1 MKRRF
6 VSILMALVM
15 ALSLLPAQALAEDN
29 TVTELNKNNISN
41 GLGNGTYKLTE
52 DVTITNTLTITG
64 NTTLDLNNRVLQMT
78 GSGSVFK
85 IESTGRLTLEDNAA
99 TKTQKY
105 FDRNDTTGLWSWRT
119 DNSTSAYSV
128 SGGIITG
135 GTGLT
140 DTNNNGYGGGVYV
153 DGSGQFTMTGG
164 NIVGCKAEGYIAYGG
179 GVFVAKGGHFTM
191 TGGSITGCTAVAQ
204 GYGHAYG
211 GGIRNHGD
219 VNDSNVGHTTLSG
232 TAEIRDC
239 HAKCANDYIYT
250 SYGGGVSDA
259 GTLTISG
266 DVTIIGCT
274 DGGQGSDAMYIN
286 ANNGSS
292 VTGGTF
298 YGSVKDVG
306 NKITDPIVT
315 YQVND
320 ANYATQV
327 VPSGETATQP
337 ADPTVPAGQTF
348 DGWYKADGTEWNF
361 TNDTVTE
368 SLTLTGW
375 LYVGV
380 DTEQAFTNALAD
392 NSIDVIRLTNDITLT
407 IQHPPT
413 LELIRNGRQV
423 TLDLNGHVLDL
434 GNTGIAVGGDSV
446 GSMTIIDSRPN
457 EPHKFTPNDD
467 GPWVLDGQN
476 GTETVLGGIITNSG
490 SAIHVGGSGGKVIMN
505 GGNIVGCGA
514 GDGGA
519 VSIVAGGQFTMNA
532 GSIAGCKASG
542 KGGGVYL
549 LIGTFELAG
558 GVIKSCKA
566 GNKGGA
572 VYVGNKDGIFTMTG
586 GSIEG
591 CKAANGS
598 ALCLYGKMEANGGT
612 VDGTVVLDTKEN
624 HGIHQGIIQG
634 SGTNATQFNGAVTND
649 GTISHGTFNGTV
661 ENTGA
666 LTGGTYNGEVINNG
680 TINDGVFTGIVSG
693 NGKITGGTFNPPMTG
708 SGTKN
713 DPYQIST
720 ADQLKLFRDKVNS
733 SKTSDETK
741 ICVVL
746 TADIDLKNEAWTPI
760 GIGKDTRK
768 EDLPY
773 SGTFDGNGHTISGL
787 NVNYGDKN
795 GGLFC
800 HVKSATI
807 KNLTVAG
814 SVTYSSGD
822 GIVYG
827 GIVGCANSSTI
838 ENCTNRCTVTGTWY
852 AGGIVGWSVDSDIIG
867 CANFGNISS
876 PFRSGGICGRITGQ
890 VDAYGIDATIRD
902 CYNVGM
908 VSGKYAGGI
917 TGQSDSGNIDI
928 LIANCYNVGSLHGST
943 NTGEIIGDLSGPI
956 CTTIDNCYYL
966 PTGNPASTSDRVN
979 VKRTDS
985 KTAAEFADGTVRKL
999 LKAGERDNNADPWA
1013 DECQYLAAADKTLPV
1028 FNGQGDAHD
1037 HQSNDWESNETEHWQ
1052 VCTCGA
1058 VFHKA
1063 QHSGGTA
1070 TCTQRATCTVCGAE
1084 YGEKLPHDFTAETVD
1099 AKYLKSAATCTE
1111 KAVYYKSCAVCGLSS
1126 EGTADEATFFSGNAL
1141 GHDWGDWTP
1150 SSNKTHTRTCKTDS
1164 THTETK
1170 NCADDNKDHV
1180 CDTCGATLTQH
1191 SGGTASCTAQA
1202 TCGYCGKPY
1211 GEKNPANHS
1220 DLKHV
1225 PAKAA
1230 TTQAEGNS
1238 EYWLCS
1244 GCGKCYKDAA
1254 AATEIALSDTV
1265 IAKRIPRRYSGPTIT
1280 VMGAAYYD
1288 GGNVGLTF
1296 VSSADFDTFTGVQ
1309 VDGKTL
1315 AAKNYIAERGSIE
1328 VYLKAVYLRTLKNGS
1343 HTVTIQSTAGDV
1355 SAVFTVE
1362 NSKTSPGTSDP
1373 GVAVYALSSM
1383 LSLTGLAAL
1392 RRRKED

>member
-29 TVTELNKNNISN
+29 TVTELNKNNISTYVNN
-41 GLGNGTYKLTE
+41 GLGNGTYKLSD
-52 DVTITNTLTITG
+52 DVEITNTLTITG
-64 NTTLDLNNRVLQMT
+64 NTTLDLNDHVLQMKNA
-78 GSGSVFK
+78 SGSVFK
-85 IESTGRLTLEDNAA
+85 IENGGHLTLEDNAA
-99 TKTQKY
+99 NKTPKY
-105 FDRNDTTGLWSWRT
+105 FDRNDTTGLWTWRT
-119 DNSTSAYSV
+119 DNSTSNYSV
-128 SGGIITG
+128 SGGVITG
-135 GTGLT
+135 GSAHQ
-140 DTNNNGYGGGVYV
+140 GGGVYIGGGTFAMTG
-153 DGSGQFTMTGG
+153 GSIVGCAATHTSLDAWGGGVFVLGGQFNMTGG
-164 NIVGCKAEGYIAYGG
+164 NIVGCTAVTQGGYVPHGG
-179 GVFVAKGGHFTM
+179 GVCISMGTFNM
-191 TGGSITGCTAVAQ
+191 SGGSITDCTAAAQ
-204 GYGHAYG
+204 GADGGAWG
-211 GGIRNHGD
+211 GGICNYSHGI
-219 VNDSNVGHTTLSG
+219 TTLSG
-232 TAEIRDC
+232 TAKIQNC
-239 HAKCANDYIYT
+239 HATGNKC
-250 SYGGGVSDA
+250 YGGGICDS
-259 GTLTISG
+259 GKLNISG
-266 DVTIIGCT
+266 NVQIIGCT
-274 DGGQGSDAMYIN
+274 AGGQGSDAMYIN

-298 YGSVKDVG
+298 YGSINSTK
-306 NKITDPIVT
+306 KISGHIVT
-315 YQVND
+315 YQVNGAD
-320 ANYATQV
+320 YATQV

-337 ADPTVPAGQTF
+337 ADPTVPVGQTF

-361 TNDTVTE
+361 TTALTDD
-368 SLTLTGW
+368 LTLTGW

-380 DTEQAFTNALAD
+380 DTDQTFTDAMKNTGV
-392 NSIDVIRLTNDITLT
+392 STIRLKNDITLPRLNWSM
-407 IQHPPT
+407 I
-413 LELIRNGRQV
+413 IRDNRQL

-434 GNTGIAVGGDSV
+434 GENSIHV
-446 GSMTIIDSRPN
+446 GSNSAGALTIMDSNPTA
-457 EPHKFTPNDD
+457 EHKFTPNDD
-467 GPWVLDGQN
+467 GLWVRDETN
-476 GTETVLGGIITNSG
+476 GDKIVKGGIITSSD
-490 SAIHVGGSGGKVIMN
+490 SAIRVGGSGGKAIMN

-549 LIGTFELAG
+549 LIGTFVLAG

-598 ALCLYGKMEANGGT
+598 ALFLYGKMEANGGT

-624 HGIHQGIIQG
+624 HGTHTGSIQG
-634 SGTNATQFNGAVTND
+634 SGTNATQFNGTVTNK
-649 GTISHGTFNGTV
+649 GTISYGTFNGTV

-666 LTGGTYNGEVINNG
+666 LTGGTYNDLIINKSANTTFNG
-680 TINDGVFTGIVSG
+680 VHSPLGIVENKPGTGSSTYHTVTFAPEESDMEHTTRYFLNG
-693 NGKITGGTFNPPMTG
+693 GKISSEIKPASRTGYTFGGWYNGETKWDHTNDKVTGDLTLTAHWTGNTYTVTLDPNGGTVNPATITATYGAALPTMPVPVYPGYAFMGWYDAQTGG
-708 SGTKN
+708 
-713 DPYQIST
+713 
-720 ADQLKLFRDKVNS
+720 R
-733 SKTSDETK
+733 
-741 ICVVL
+741 C
-746 TADIDLKNEAWTPI
+746 
-760 GIGKDTRK
+760 
-768 EDLPY
+768 
-773 SGTFDGNGHTISGL
+773 
-787 NVNYGDKN
+787 YGDKT
-795 GGLFC
+795 G
-800 HVKSATI
+800 A
-807 KNLTVAG
+807 
-814 SVTYSSGD
+814 
-822 GIVYG
+822 
-827 GIVGCANSSTI
+827 STSRYDKT
-838 ENCTNRCTVTGTWY
+838 ENCTLY
-852 AGGIVGWSVDSDIIG
+852 AQWMPCDH
-867 CANFGNISS
+867 
-876 PFRSGGICGRITGQ
+876 SGSR
-890 VDAYGIDATIRD
+890 A
-902 CYNVGM
+902 
-908 VSGKYAGGI
+908 K
-917 TGQSDSGNIDI
+917 
-928 LIANCYNVGSLHGST
+928 
-943 NTGEIIGDLSGPI
+943 
-956 CTTIDNCYYL
+956 
-966 PTGNPASTSDRVN
+966 PTC
-979 VKRTDS
+979 
-985 KTAAEFADGTVRKL
+985 TAA
-999 LKAGERDNNADPWA
+999 
-1013 DECQYLAAADKTLPV
+1013 
-1028 FNGQGDAHD
+1028 
-1037 HQSNDWESNETEHWQ
+1037 
-1052 VCTCGA
+1052 
-1058 VFHKA
+1058 
-1063 QHSGGTA
+1063 
-1070 TCTQRATCTVCGAE
+1070 ATCTVCG
-1084 YGEKLPHDFTAETVD
+1084 GTIEKLPHDFTAETVD
-1099 AKYLKSAATCTE
+1099 AKYLKSAATCTA
-1111 KAVYYKSCAVCGLSS
+1111 KAVYYKSCTVCGLSS
-1126 EGTADEATFFSGNAL
+1126 KGTADEATFFSGNVL
-1141 GHDWGDWTP
+1141 GHNWGDWTP
-1150 SSNKTHTRTCKTDS
+1150 SSNKTHTRTCNTDN

-1191 SGGTASCTAQA
+1191 SGGTATCAAPA
-1202 TCGYCGKPY
+1202 TCGYCGKPF

-1220 DLKHV
+1220 GLKHV

-1383 LSLTGLAAL
+1383 LSLAGLAAL

>member
-6 VSILMALVM
+6 ISTLMALVM

-41 GLGNGTYKLTE
+41 YVTNGLGNGTYKLTE
-52 DVTITNTLTITG
+52 DVTITSTLTITG
-64 NTTLDLNNRVLQMT
+64 DTTLDLNNHVLQMT
-78 GSGSVFK
+78 GNGSVFK

-128 SGGIITG
+128 SGGVITG
-135 GTGLT
+135 GSAHQ
-140 DTNNNGYGGGVYV
+140 GGGVYIGGGTFAMTG
-153 DGSGQFTMTGG
+153 GSIVGCAATHTSLAAWGGGVFVLGGQFNMTGG
-164 NIVGCKAEGYIAYGG
+164 NIVGCTAVTQGGDVAHGG
-179 GVFVAKGGHFTM
+179 GVCISMGTFNM
-191 TGGSITGCTAVAQ
+191 SGGSITDCTAAAQ
-204 GYGHAYG
+204 GADGVAWG
-211 GGIRNHGD
+211 GGICNYRNGI
-219 VNDSNVGHTTLSG
+219 TTLSG
-232 TAEIRDC
+232 TAKIQNC
-239 HAKCANDYIYT
+239 HATGNKC
-250 SYGGGVSDA
+250 YGGGICDS
-259 GTLTISG
+259 GKLNISG
-266 DVTIIGCT
+266 NVQIIGCT
-274 DGGQGSDAMYIN
+274 AGGQGSDAMYIN

-298 YGSVKDVG
+298 YGGISG
-306 NKITDPIVT
+306 SGTISGLTVT
-315 YQVND
+315 YQLNNE
-320 ANYATQV
+320 NYATQV
-327 VPSGETATQP
+327 VPSGSSATEP
-337 ADPTVPAGQTF
+337 TLTVPAGQTF
-348 DGWYKADGTEWNF
+348 SGWYKADGTEWNF

-368 SLTLTGW
+368 SLTLAGW

-380 DTEQAFTNALAD
+380 DTKEAFTTALAD
-392 NSIDVIRLTNDITLT
+392 SNIDVIRLTNDITLT
-407 IQHPPT
+407 IYHPPR

-434 GNTGIAVGGDSV
+434 GNTGIAVGGGSV
-446 GSMTIIDSRPN
+446 GSMTIMDSRPN

-598 ALCLYGKMEANGGT
+598 ALFLYGKMEANGGT

-624 HGIHQGIIQG
+624 NGTHTGIIQG
-634 SGTNATQFNGAVTND
+634 SGTNATQFNGTVTNK
-649 GTISHGTFNGTV
+649 GTISRGTFNDAVNNTDTITGGTFNGTV
-661 ENTGA
+661 ENTGTI
-666 LTGGTYNGEVINNG
+666 TGGTYNGTVENTG
-680 TINDGVFTGIVSG
+680 T
-693 NGKITGGTFNPPMTG
+693 ITGGTYNGLIRNGNSNAKFGNVNSPLGIIGNKPGTDSSTYYKVTFAPADSTMDNTTRYFLENGTISDQIKPAPCTG
-708 SGTKN
+708 YTFGGWYNGETKWDHTN
-713 DPYQIST
+713 
-720 ADQLKLFRDKVNS
+720 DKV
-733 SKTSDETK
+733 TGDLT
-741 ICVVL
+741 L
-746 TADIDLKNEAWTPI
+746 TAHWNKCDH
-760 GIGKDTRK
+760 
-768 EDLPY
+768 
-773 SGTFDGNGHTISGL
+773 SGHT
-787 NVNYGDKN
+787 
-795 GGLFC
+795 
-800 HVKSATI
+800 
-807 KNLTVAG
+807 
-814 SVTYSSGD
+814 
-822 GIVYG
+822 
-827 GIVGCANSSTI
+827 
-838 ENCTNRCTVTGTWY
+838 GTQ
-852 AGGIVGWSVDSDIIG
+852 
-867 CANFGNISS
+867 
-876 PFRSGGICGRITGQ
+876 PT
-890 VDAYGIDATIRD
+890 
-902 CYNVGM
+902 
-908 VSGKYAGGI
+908 
-917 TGQSDSGNIDI
+917 
-928 LIANCYNVGSLHGST
+928 
-943 NTGEIIGDLSGPI
+943 
-956 CTTIDNCYYL
+956 CTT
-966 PTGNPASTSDRVN
+966 G
-979 VKRTDS
+979 
-985 KTAAEFADGTVRKL
+985 
-999 LKAGERDNNADPWA
+999 
-1013 DECQYLAAADKTLPV
+1013 
-1028 FNGQGDAHD
+1028 
-1037 HQSNDWESNETEHWQ
+1037 
-1052 VCTCGA
+1052 
-1058 VFHKA
+1058 
-1063 QHSGGTA
+1063 
-1070 TCTQRATCTVCGAE
+1070 ATCTVCG
-1084 YGEKLPHDFTAETVD
+1084 GTI
-1099 AKYLKSAATCTE
+1099 AALE
-1111 KAVYYKSCAVCGLSS
+1111 HA
-1126 EGTADEATFFSGNAL
+1126 
-1141 GHDWGDWTP
+1141 WGAWV
-1150 SSNKTHTRTCKTDS
+1150 SNNDNTHTRTCTRDKVK
-1164 THTETK
+1164 ETRP
-1170 NCADDNKDHV
+1170 CADTDKDHLCDGCKQTLTSCADNNSDHKCDLCGKV
-1180 CDTCGATLTQH
+1180 ISNHGDANDDHKCDLCGKVISNHADANDDHKCDICGKVISNHGDANNDHACDTCGATLTQH
-1191 SGGTASCTAQA
+1191 SGGTATCAAPA

-1265 IAKRIPRRYSGPTIT
+1265 IAKRTPRHYSGPTIT

-1383 LSLTGLAAL
+1383 LSLAGLAAL

>member
-6 VSILMALVM
+6 ISTLMALVM

-64 NTTLDLNNRVLQMT
+64 NTTLDLNDHVLQMKNA
-78 GSGSVFK
+78 SGSVFK
-85 IESTGRLTLEDNAA
+85 IENGGHLTLEDNAA
-99 TKTQKY
+99 NKTPKY
-105 FDRNDTTGLWSWRT
+105 FDRNDTTGLWTWRT
-119 DNSTSAYSV
+119 DNSTSNYSV
-128 SGGIITG
+128 SGGVITG
-135 GTGLT
+135 GSAHQ
-140 DTNNNGYGGGVYV
+140 GGGVYIGGGTFAMTG
-153 DGSGQFTMTGG
+153 GSIVGCAATHTSLAAWGGGVFVLGGQFNMTGG
-164 NIVGCKAEGYIAYGG
+164 NIVGCTAVTQGGDVAHGG
-179 GVFVAKGGHFTM
+179 GVCISMGTFNM
-191 TGGSITGCTAVAQ
+191 SGGSITDCTAAAQ
-204 GYGHAYG
+204 GADGVAWG
-211 GGIRNHGD
+211 GGICNYRNGI
-219 VNDSNVGHTTLSG
+219 TTLSG
-232 TAEIRDC
+232 TAKIQNC
-239 HAKCANDYIYT
+239 HATGNKC
-250 SYGGGVSDA
+250 YGGGICDS
-259 GTLTISG
+259 GKLNISG
-266 DVTIIGCT
+266 NVQIIGCT
-274 DGGQGSDAMYIN
+274 AGGQGSDAMYIN

-298 YGSVKDVG
+298 YGGISG
-306 NKITDPIVT
+306 SGTISGLTVT
-315 YQVND
+315 YQVNGAD
-320 ANYATQV
+320 YATQV

-337 ADPTVPAGQTF
+337 ADPTVPADQTF
-348 DGWYKADGTEWNF
+348 DGWYKADGTKWNF

-392 NSIDVIRLTNDITLT
+392 NSIDVIRLMNDITLPRLNWSM
-407 IQHPPT
+407 I
-413 LELIRNGRQV
+413 IRDNRQL

-434 GNTGIAVGGDSV
+434 GENSIHV
-446 GSMTIIDSRPN
+446 GSNSAGALTIMDSNPTA
-457 EPHKFTPNDD
+457 EHKFTPNDD
-467 GPWVLDGQN
+467 GLWVRDETN
-476 GTETVLGGIITNSG
+476 GDKIVKGGIITSSD
-490 SAIHVGGSGGKVIMN
+490 SAIRVGGSGGKAIMN
-505 GGNIVGCGA
+505 GGNIVGCQA
-514 GDGGA
+514 GDGDA

-598 ALCLYGKMEANGGT
+598 ALFLYGKMEANGGT

-624 HGIHQGIIQG
+624 NGTHTGIIQG
-634 SGTNATQFNGAVTND
+634 SGTNATQFNGTVTNK
-649 GTISHGTFNGTV
+649 GTISYGTFNGTV
-661 ENTGA
+661 ENTGT
-666 LTGGTYNGEVINNG
+666 LTGGTYNDLIINKSANTTFNGVHSPLGIVENKPGTGSSTYHTVTFAPADSTMAHPVRYFLENG
-680 TINDGVFTGIVSG
+680 TISDQIKPAPRKGYTF
-693 NGKITGGTFNPPMTG
+693 GG
-708 SGTKN
+708 
-713 DPYQIST
+713 
-720 ADQLKLFRDKVNS
+720 
-733 SKTSDETK
+733 
-741 ICVVL
+741 
-746 TADIDLKNEAWTPI
+746 
-760 GIGKDTRK
+760 
-768 EDLPY
+768 
-773 SGTFDGNGHTISGL
+773 
-787 NVNYGDKN
+787 
-795 GGLFC
+795 
-800 HVKSATI
+800 
-807 KNLTVAG
+807 
-814 SVTYSSGD
+814 
-822 GIVYG
+822 
-827 GIVGCANSSTI
+827 
-838 ENCTNRCTVTGTWY
+838 WY
-852 AGGIVGWSVDSDIIG
+852 
-867 CANFGNISS
+867 
-876 PFRSGGICGRITGQ
+876 
-890 VDAYGIDATIRD
+890 
-902 CYNVGM
+902 
-908 VSGKYAGGI
+908 K
-917 TGQSDSGNIDI
+917 
-928 LIANCYNVGSLHGST
+928 
-943 NTGEIIGDLSGPI
+943 
-956 CTTIDNCYYL
+956 
-966 PTGNPASTSDRVN
+966 
-979 VKRTDS
+979 
-985 KTAAEFADGTVRKL
+985 ADGTAWDHTNDKVTGDL
-999 LKAGERDNNADPWA
+999 TLTAHWTGNTYTVTLDPNGGTVTPATITATYRAALPTMPVPVYPDYAFTGWYDA
-1013 DECQYLAAADKTLPV
+1013 RIGGKRYDGGSSYDKMANCTLYAQWSECD
-1028 FNGQGDAHD
+1028 
-1037 HQSNDWESNETEHWQ
+1037 
-1052 VCTCGA
+1052 
-1058 VFHKA
+1058 
-1063 QHSGGTA
+1063 HSGSRA
-1070 TCTQRATCTVCGAE
+1070 NPTCTTPATCTVCG
-1084 YGEKLPHDFTAETVD
+1084 GTIEKLPHDFTAKTVD

-1111 KAVYYKSCAVCGLSS
+1111 KAVYYKSCTVCGLSS
-1126 EGTADEATFFSGNAL
+1126 EGTADEATFFSGNVLGHNWGDWTPSSNKTHTRTCKRDTSHTETENCHGGTATCTAKAVCTVCGGEYGEMAAHNFTAEIAEADYLKSDATCTEKAVYYKSCTVCGLSSKGTPDEATFFFGNVL

-1170 NCADDNKDHV
+1170 NCADTNSDHK

-1191 SGGTASCTAQA
+1191 SGGTASCAAPA

-1383 LSLTGLAAL
+1383 LSLAGLAAL

>member
-6 VSILMALVM
+6 ISILMALVM

-29 TVTELNKNNISN
+29 TVTELNNSNISN

-52 DVTITNTLTITG
+52 DVTITTTLTITG
-64 NTTLDLNNRVLQMT
+64 DTTLDLNNHVLQMT
-78 GSGSVFK
+78 SSGSVFK
-85 IESTGRLTLEDNAA
+85 IENGGHLTLKDNAA
-99 TKTQKY
+99 TKTLKY
-105 FDRNDTTGLWSWRT
+105 FSKNNAT
-119 DNSTSAYSV
+119 DPWTLLTDSSTSAYSV
-128 SGGIITG
+128 SGGVITG
-135 GTGLT
+135 GTGCEIPT
-140 DTNNNGYGGGVYV
+140 GSFRNTYGGGVYV
-153 DGSGQFTMTGG
+153 DGGGQFTMTGG
-164 NIVGCKAEGYIAYGG
+164 SIVGCKAEGDIAYGG
-179 GVFVAKGGHFTM
+179 GVFVAKGGQFIM
-191 TGGSITGCTAVAQ
+191 TGGSIAGCTAVAQ
-204 GYGHAYG
+204 GYGYAFG

-219 VNDSNVGHTTLSG
+219 VNDSNVGRTTLSG

-239 HAKCANDYIYT
+239 HAKCANDYIDT
-250 SYGGGVSDA
+250 SYGGGISDG
-259 GTLTISG
+259 GTLNISEN
-266 DVTIIGCT
+266 VTIIGCT
-274 DGGQGSDAMYIN
+274 ADGTSDAMFVFGSD
-286 ANNGSS
+286 GSS

-298 YGSVKDVG
+298 YGSIAGDI

-315 YQVND
+315 YQVNGAD
-320 ANYATQV
+320 YATQV
-327 VPSGETATQP
+327 VPSGGMATAPTL
-337 ADPTVPAGQTF
+337 TVPAGQTF

-375 LYVGV
+375 LYTPVASADDFTAAMKNTGV
-380 DTEQAFTNALAD
+380 ST
-392 NSIDVIRLTNDITLT
+392 IRLKNDITLPRLNWSM
-407 IQHPPT
+407 I
-413 LELIRNGRQV
+413 IRDNSQV
-423 TLDLNGHVLDL
+423 TLDLNGYVLDL
-434 GNTGIAVGGDSV
+434 GENPIHVGGGSV
-446 GSMTIIDSRPN
+446 GSMTIMDSRPN

-467 GPWVLDGQN
+467 GLWVRDETN
-476 GTETVLGGIITNSG
+476 GDKIVKGGVITSSD
-490 SAIHVGGSGGKVIMN
+490 SAIRVGGGGKVIMN
-505 GGNIVGCGA
+505 GGNIVGCRA

-612 VDGTVVLDTKEN
+612 VDGTVVLDTKN
-624 HGIHQGIIQG
+624 NNGTHTGIIQG
-634 SGTNATQFNGAVTND
+634 SGTNATQFNGTVTNK

-661 ENTGA
+661 ENTGT
-666 LTGGTYNGEVINNG
+666 LTGGTYNDLIINKSANTTFNGVHSPLGIVENKPGTGSSTYHTVTFAPADSTMAHLVRYFLENG
-680 TINDGVFTGIVSG
+680 TISDQIKPAPRKGYIFDGWYNGETKWDHTNDKVTGDLTLTAHWTGNTYTVTLDPNGGTVNPATITATYGADLPTMPVPVYPGYAFTGWYDAQ
-693 NGKITGGTFNPPMTG
+693 TGG
-708 SGTKN
+708 K
-713 DPYQIST
+713 
-720 ADQLKLFRDKVNS
+720 R
-733 SKTSDETK
+733 
-741 ICVVL
+741 
-746 TADIDLKNEAWTPI
+746 
-760 GIGKDTRK
+760 
-768 EDLPY
+768 
-773 SGTFDGNGHTISGL
+773 
-787 NVNYGDKN
+787 YGDKTGASASRYDKTESCTLYAQWMSCDHSGSRAKPTCTTPATCTVC
-795 GGLFC
+795 GG
-800 HVKSATI
+800 
-807 KNLTVAG
+807 
-814 SVTYSSGD
+814 
-822 GIVYG
+822 
-827 GIVGCANSSTI
+827 TI
-838 ENCTNRCTVTGTWY
+838 EKLGHDWGAWTSN
-852 AGGIVGWSVDSDIIG
+852 
-867 CANFGNISS
+867 GNDTHTRVCS
-876 PFRSGGICGRITGQ
+876 R
-890 VDAYGIDATIRD
+890 DASHTE
-902 CYNVGM
+902 
-908 VSGKYAGGI
+908 
-917 TGQSDSGNIDI
+917 T
-928 LIANCYNVGSLHGST
+928 
-943 NTGEIIGDLSGPI
+943 
-956 CTTIDNCYYL
+956 DNC
-966 PTGNPASTSDRVN
+966 
-979 VKRTDS
+979 
-985 KTAAEFADGTVRKL
+985 
-999 LKAGERDNNADPWA
+999 
-1013 DECQYLAAADKTLPV
+1013 
-1028 FNGQGDAHD
+1028 
-1037 HQSNDWESNETEHWQ
+1037 
-1052 VCTCGA
+1052 
-1058 VFHKA
+1058 
-1063 QHSGGTA
+1063 SGGTA
-1070 TCTQRATCTVCGAE
+1070 TCTAKAVCTVCGGE
-1084 YGEKLPHDFTAETVD
+1084 YGEMAAHNFTAEIAEAD
-1099 AKYLKSAATCTE
+1099 YLKSAATCTE
-1111 KAVYYKSCAVCGLSS
+1111 KAVYYKSCTVCGLSS
-1126 EGTADEATFFSGNAL
+1126 KGTADEATFFSGNAL
-1141 GHDWGDWTP
+1141 GHNWGDWTP
-1150 SSNKTHTRTCKTDS
+1150 SSNKTHTRTCKTDN

-1191 SGGTASCTAQA
+1191 SGGTASCAAPA

-1220 DLKHV
+1220 GLKHV

-1362 NSKTSPGTSDP
+1362 NSKTSPGTSDT
-1373 GVAVYALSSM
+1373 GVAVYALSSI

>member
-6 VSILMALVM
+6 ISTLMALVM

-29 TVTELNKNNISN
+29 TVTELNKNNISTYVTN
-41 GLGNGTYKLTE
+41 GLGNGTYKLSD
-52 DVTITNTLTITG
+52 DVEITTTLTITG
-64 NTTLDLNNRVLQMT
+64 DTTLDLNNHVLQMT
-78 GSGSVFK
+78 GNGSVFK

-128 SGGIITG
+128 SGGVITG
-135 GTGLT
+135 GSAHQ
-140 DTNNNGYGGGVYV
+140 GGGVYIGGGTFAMTG
-153 DGSGQFTMTGG
+153 GSIVGCAATHTSLAAWGGGVFVLGGQFNMTGG
-164 NIVGCKAEGYIAYGG
+164 NIVGCTAVTQGGDVAHGG
-179 GVFVAKGGHFTM
+179 GVCISMGTFNM
-191 TGGSITGCTAVAQ
+191 SGGSITDCTAAAQ
-204 GYGHAYG
+204 GADGVAWG
-211 GGIRNHGD
+211 GGICNYRNGI
-219 VNDSNVGHTTLSG
+219 TTLSG
-232 TAEIRDC
+232 TAKIQNC
-239 HAKCANDYIYT
+239 HATGNKC
-250 SYGGGVSDA
+250 YGGGICDS
-259 GTLTISG
+259 GKLNISG
-266 DVTIIGCT
+266 NVQIIGCT
-274 DGGQGSDAMYIN
+274 AGGQGSDAMYIN

-298 YGSVKDVG
+298 YGGISG
-306 NKITDPIVT
+306 SGTISGLTVT
-315 YQVND
+315 YQVNGAD
-320 ANYATQV
+320 YATQV

-337 ADPTVPAGQTF
+337 ADPTVPADQTF
-348 DGWYKADGTEWNF
+348 DGWYKADGTKWNF

-375 LYVGV
+375 LYTPVASADDFTAAMKNTGV
-380 DTEQAFTNALAD
+380 ST
-392 NSIDVIRLTNDITLT
+392 IRLKNDITLPRLNWSM
-407 IQHPPT
+407 I
-413 LELIRNGRQV
+413 IRDNRQV
-423 TLDLNGHVLDL
+423 TLDLNGYVLDL
-434 GNTGIAVGGDSV
+434 GENPIHV
-446 GSMTIIDSRPN
+446 GSILVGIMTIMDSRPN
-457 EPHKFTPNDD
+457 EPHKFTPDTD
-467 GPWVLDGQN
+467 GLWVWDKGAN
-476 GTETVLGGIITNSG
+476 TGTETVLGGVITSSD
-490 SAIHVGGSGGKVIMN
+490 SAIRVGSGGKVIMN

-566 GNKGGA
+566 GGKGGA

-598 ALCLYGKMEANGGT
+598 ALFLYGKMEANGGT

-624 HGIHQGIIQG
+624 NGIHQGIIQG
-634 SGTNATQFNGAVTND
+634 SGTNATQFNGDVTNA
-649 GTISHGTFNGTV
+649 GEIKYGTFNGTV
-661 ENTGA
+661 ENTGT
-666 LTGGTYNGEVINNG
+666 LTGGTYNGLIRNGNPNAKFGNVNSPLGIIENKPGTGSSTYHTVTFAPAESTMAHLVRYFLENG
-680 TINDGVFTGIVSG
+680 TISDQIKPAPRTGYTFAGWYNGETKWDHTNDKVTGDLTLTAHWTGNTYTVTLDPNGGTVNPATITATYGADLPTMPVPVYPNYAFTGWYDAQ
-693 NGKITGGTFNPPMTG
+693 TGG
-708 SGTKN
+708 K
-713 DPYQIST
+713 
-720 ADQLKLFRDKVNS
+720 R
-733 SKTSDETK
+733 
-741 ICVVL
+741 
-746 TADIDLKNEAWTPI
+746 
-760 GIGKDTRK
+760 
-768 EDLPY
+768 
-773 SGTFDGNGHTISGL
+773 
-787 NVNYGDKN
+787 YGDK
-795 GGLFC
+795 
-800 HVKSATI
+800 
-807 KNLTVAG
+807 
-814 SVTYSSGD
+814 
-822 GIVYG
+822 
-827 GIVGCANSSTI
+827 
-838 ENCTNRCTVTGTWY
+838 TG
-852 AGGIVGWSVDSDIIG
+852 
-867 CANFGNISS
+867 
-876 PFRSGGICGRITGQ
+876 
-890 VDAYGIDATIRD
+890 
-902 CYNVGM
+902 
-908 VSGKYAGGI
+908 
-917 TGQSDSGNIDI
+917 
-928 LIANCYNVGSLHGST
+928 
-943 NTGEIIGDLSGPI
+943 
-956 CTTIDNCYYL
+956 
-966 PTGNPASTSDRVN
+966 ASTSR
-979 VKRTDS
+979 
-985 KTAAEFADGTVRKL
+985 
-999 LKAGERDNNADPWA
+999 
-1013 DECQYLAAADKTLPV
+1013 YDKTESCTLYAQWSECDHSGSRANPTCTTDATCTV
-1028 FNGQGDAHD
+1028 CGGTIEKLGHDWGDWTSNGNDTHTRVCSRDASHT
-1037 HQSNDWESNETEHWQ
+1037 ETDN
-1052 VCTCGA
+1052 C
-1058 VFHKA
+1058 
-1063 QHSGGTA
+1063 SGGTA
-1070 TCTQRATCTVCGAE
+1070 TCTAKAVCTVCGGE
-1084 YGEKLPHDFTAETVD
+1084 YGEMAAHNFTAEIAEAD
-1099 AKYLKSAATCTE
+1099 YLKSAATCTA
-1111 KAVYYKSCAVCGLSS
+1111 KAVYYKSCTVCGLSS
-1126 EGTADEATFFSGNAL
+1126 KGTADEATFFSGNVL

-1191 SGGTASCTAQA
+1191 SGGTASCTAPA

-1220 DLKHV
+1220 GLKHV

-1254 AATEIALSDTV
+1254 AATEVALSDTV

-1383 LSLTGLAAL
+1383 LSLAGLAAL

>member
-6 VSILMALVM
+6 ISILMALVM

-29 TVTELNKNNISN
+29 TVTELNKSNISN
-41 GLGNGTYKLTE
+41 YVTNGLENGTYKLTE
-52 DVTITNTLTITG
+52 DVTITSTLTITG
-64 NTTLDLNNRVLQMT
+64 DTTLDLNDHVLQMT
-78 GSGSVFK
+78 NNGGSVFK
-85 IESTGRLTLEDNAA
+85 IVDGGHLTLEDNAA
-99 TKTQKY
+99 TKTLKY
-105 FDRNDTTGLWSWRT
+105 FSKNNAT
-119 DNSTSAYSV
+119 DPWTLLTNNSTSDYSV
-128 SGGIITG
+128 SGGVITG
-135 GTGLT
+135 GTGGT
-140 DTNNNGYGGGVYV
+140 DRNRNGYGGGVYV
-153 DGSGQFTMTGG
+153 DGGGQFTMTSG
-164 NIVGCKAEGYIAYGG
+164 NIVGCKADGDIAYGG
-179 GVFVAKGGHFTM
+179 GVFVAKGGQFIM
-191 TGGSITGCTAVAQ
+191 TGGSIAGCTAVAQ
-204 GYGHAYG
+204 GYGYAFG

-239 HAKCANDYIYT
+239 HAKCANDYIDT
-250 SYGGGVSDA
+250 SYGGGISDG
-259 GTLTISG
+259 GTLNISEN
-266 DVTIIGCT
+266 VTIIGCT
-274 DGGQGSDAMYIN
+274 ADGTSDAMFVFGSD
-286 ANNGSS
+286 GSS

-298 YGSVKDVG
+298 YGSIAGDI

-315 YQVND
+315 YQVNGAD
-320 ANYATQV
+320 YATQV
-327 VPSGETATQP
+327 VPSGGTTSIP
-337 ADPTVPAGQTF
+337 DPDKPNHTF
-348 DGWYKADGTEWNF
+348 SGWYKADGTEWNF

-375 LYVGV
+375 LYTPVASADDFTAAMKNTGV
-380 DTEQAFTNALAD
+380 ST
-392 NSIDVIRLTNDITLT
+392 IRLKNDITLPRLNWSM
-407 IQHPPT
+407 I
-413 LELIRNGRQV
+413 IRDNRQV
-423 TLDLNGHVLDL
+423 TLDLNGYVLDL
-434 GNTGIAVGGDSV
+434 GENPIHVGSISV
-446 GSMTIIDSRPN
+446 GIMTIMDSRPN
-457 EPHKFTPNDD
+457 EPHKFTPDTD
-467 GPWVLDGQN
+467 GLWVWDKGAN
-476 GTETVLGGIITNSG
+476 TGTETVLGGVITSSD
-490 SAIHVGGSGGKVIMN
+490 SAIRVGSGGKVIMN
-505 GGNIVGCGA
+505 GGNIVGCRA

-612 VDGTVVLDTKEN
+612 VDGTVVLDTKN
-624 HGIHQGIIQG
+624 NNGTHTGIIQG
-634 SGTNATQFNGAVTND
+634 SGTNATQFNGTVTNK
-649 GTISHGTFNGTV
+649 GTISYGTFNGTV
-661 ENTGA
+661 ENTGT
-666 LTGGTYNGEVINNG
+666 LTGGTYNDLIINKSANTKFNGVHSPLGIIENKPGAGSSTYHTVTFAPADSTMAHLVRYFLENG
-680 TINDGVFTGIVSG
+680 TISDQIKPASRTGYIFDGWYNGETKWEHATDTVTEDMTLAAHWAACDHANSG
-693 NGKITGGTFNPPMTG
+693 NKPTC
-708 SGTKN
+708 
-713 DPYQIST
+713 T
-720 ADQLKLFRDKVNS
+720 AD
-733 SKTSDETK
+733 
-741 ICVVL
+741 
-746 TADIDLKNEAWTPI
+746 
-760 GIGKDTRK
+760 
-768 EDLPY
+768 
-773 SGTFDGNGHTISGL
+773 
-787 NVNYGDKN
+787 
-795 GGLFC
+795 
-800 HVKSATI
+800 
-807 KNLTVAG
+807 
-814 SVTYSSGD
+814 
-822 GIVYG
+822 
-827 GIVGCANSSTI
+827 
-838 ENCTNRCTVTGTWY
+838 
-852 AGGIVGWSVDSDIIG
+852 
-867 CANFGNISS
+867 
-876 PFRSGGICGRITGQ
+876 
-890 VDAYGIDATIRD
+890 
-902 CYNVGM
+902 
-908 VSGKYAGGI
+908 
-917 TGQSDSGNIDI
+917 
-928 LIANCYNVGSLHGST
+928 
-943 NTGEIIGDLSGPI
+943 
-956 CTTIDNCYYL
+956 
-966 PTGNPASTSDRVN
+966 
-979 VKRTDS
+979 
-985 KTAAEFADGTVRKL
+985 
-999 LKAGERDNNADPWA
+999 
-1013 DECQYLAAADKTLPV
+1013 
-1028 FNGQGDAHD
+1028 
-1037 HQSNDWESNETEHWQ
+1037 
-1052 VCTCGA
+1052 
-1058 VFHKA
+1058 
-1063 QHSGGTA
+1063 
-1070 TCTQRATCTVCGAE
+1070 ATCTVCG
-1084 YGEKLPHDFTAETVD
+1084 GTIEK
-1099 AKYLKSAATCTE
+1099 
-1111 KAVYYKSCAVCGLSS
+1111 
-1126 EGTADEATFFSGNAL
+1126 L

-1150 SSNKTHTRTCKTDS
+1150 GSNKTHTRTCKTDS

-1265 IAKRIPRRYSGPTIT
+1265 IAKRTPRRYSGPTIT

>member
-6 VSILMALVM
+6 ISTLMALVM

-29 TVTELNKNNISN
+29 TVT
-41 GLGNGTYKLTE
+41 KLTSISGSLGSGVYQLDA
-52 DVTITNTLTITG
+52 DVTITTTLTITG
-64 NTTLDLNNRVLQMT
+64 DTTLDLNNHVLQMT
-78 GSGSVFK
+78 GNGSVFK

-128 SGGIITG
+128 SGGVITG
-135 GTGLT
+135 GSAHQ
-140 DTNNNGYGGGVYV
+140 GGGVYIGGGTFAMTG
-153 DGSGQFTMTGG
+153 GSIVGCAATHTSLAAWGGGVFVLGGQFNMTGG
-164 NIVGCKAEGYIAYGG
+164 NIVGCTAVTQGGDVAHGG
-179 GVFVAKGGHFTM
+179 GVCISMGTFNM
-191 TGGSITGCTAVAQ
+191 SGGSITDCTAAAQ
-204 GYGHAYG
+204 GADGIAWG
-211 GGIRNHGD
+211 GGICNYRNGI
-219 VNDSNVGHTTLSG
+219 TTLSG
-232 TAEIRDC
+232 TAKIQNC
-239 HAKCANDYIYT
+239 HATGNKC
-250 SYGGGVSDA
+250 YGGGICDS
-259 GTLTISG
+259 GKLNISG
-266 DVTIIGCT
+266 NVQIIGCT
-274 DGGQGSDAMYIN
+274 AGGQGSDAMYIN

-298 YGSVKDVG
+298 YGGISG
-306 NKITDPIVT
+306 SGTISGLTVT
-315 YQVND
+315 YQVNGAD
-320 ANYATQV
+320 YATQV

-337 ADPTVPAGQTF
+337 ADPTVPADQTF
-348 DGWYKADGTEWNF
+348 DGWYKADGTKWNF

-380 DTEQAFTNALAD
+380 DTKEAFTTALAD
-392 NSIDVIRLTNDITLT
+392 SNINVIRLTNDITLT
-407 IQHPPT
+407 IYHPPR

-467 GPWVLDGQN
+467 GLWVRDETN
-476 GTETVLGGIITNSG
+476 GDKIVKGGIITSSD
-490 SAIHVGGSGGKVIMN
+490 SAIRVGGSGGKVIMN

-549 LIGTFELAG
+549 LVGTFELAG

-598 ALCLYGKMEANGGT
+598 ALCLYGTMNANGGT
-612 VDGTVVLDTKEN
+612 VDGTVVLDTKDN
-624 HGIHQGIIQG
+624 HGIHKGIIQG
-634 SGTNATQFNGAVTND
+634 SGTNATQFNGDVTNY

-661 ENTGA
+661 ENTGT
-666 LTGGTYNGEVINNG
+666 LTGGTYNGLIRNGNPNAEFGNVNSPLGIIENKPGTGSSTYHTVTFAPADSTMAHPVRYFLENG
-680 TINDGVFTGIVSG
+680 TISDQIKPAPRTGYTFGGWYNGETKWDHTNDKVTGDLTLTAHWTG
-693 NGKITGGTFNPPMTG
+693 NTYTVTLDPNGGTVNPATITATYGAALPTMPVPVYPGYAFMGWYDAQTGGKRYDGG
-708 SGTKN
+708 SSYDKMANCTLYAQWMPCDHSG
-713 DPYQIST
+713 ST
-720 ADQLKLFRDKVNS
+720 AKP
-733 SKTSDETK
+733 T
-741 ICVVL
+741 
-746 TADIDLKNEAWTPI
+746 
-760 GIGKDTRK
+760 
-768 EDLPY
+768 
-773 SGTFDGNGHTISGL
+773 
-787 NVNYGDKN
+787 
-795 GGLFC
+795 
-800 HVKSATI
+800 
-807 KNLTVAG
+807 
-814 SVTYSSGD
+814 
-822 GIVYG
+822 
-827 GIVGCANSSTI
+827 
-838 ENCTNRCTVTGTWY
+838 
-852 AGGIVGWSVDSDIIG
+852 
-867 CANFGNISS
+867 
-876 PFRSGGICGRITGQ
+876 
-890 VDAYGIDATIRD
+890 
-902 CYNVGM
+902 
-908 VSGKYAGGI
+908 
-917 TGQSDSGNIDI
+917 
-928 LIANCYNVGSLHGST
+928 
-943 NTGEIIGDLSGPI
+943 
-956 CTTIDNCYYL
+956 CTT
-966 PTGNPASTSDRVN
+966 PA
-979 VKRTDS
+979 
-985 KTAAEFADGTVRKL
+985 A
-999 LKAGERDNNADPWA
+999 
-1013 DECQYLAAADKTLPV
+1013 
-1028 FNGQGDAHD
+1028 
-1037 HQSNDWESNETEHWQ
+1037 
-1052 VCTCGA
+1052 
-1058 VFHKA
+1058 
-1063 QHSGGTA
+1063 
-1070 TCTQRATCTVCGAE
+1070 CTVCG
-1084 YGEKLPHDFTAETVD
+1084 GTIEKLPHDFTAETVD

-1111 KAVYYKSCAVCGLSS
+1111 KAVYYKSCTVCGLSS
-1126 EGTADEATFFSGNAL
+1126 EGTADEATFFSGNVLGHNWGDWTPSSNKTHTRTCKRDTSHTETENCHGGTATCTAKAVCTVCGGEYGEMAAHNFTAEIAEADYLKSDATCTEKAVYYKSCTVCGLSSKGTPDEATFFFGNVL

-1170 NCADDNKDHV
+1170 NCADTNSDHK

-1191 SGGTASCTAQA
+1191 SGGTASCAAPA

-1220 DLKHV
+1220 GLKHV

-1280 VMGAAYYD
+1280 VVGAAYYD

-1383 LSLTGLAAL
+1383 LSLAGLAAL

>member
-6 VSILMALVM
+6 ISTLMALVM

-41 GLGNGTYKLTE
+41 YVTNGLGNGTYKLTE
-52 DVTITNTLTITG
+52 DVTITTTLTITG
-64 NTTLDLNNRVLQMT
+64 DTTLDLNNHVLQMT
-78 GSGSVFK
+78 GNGSVFK

-128 SGGIITG
+128 SGGVITG
-135 GTGLT
+135 GSAHQ
-140 DTNNNGYGGGVYV
+140 GGGVYIGGGTFAMTG
-153 DGSGQFTMTGG
+153 GSIVGCAATHTSLAAWGGGVFVLGGQFNMTGG
-164 NIVGCKAEGYIAYGG
+164 NIVGCTAVTQGGDVAHGG
-179 GVFVAKGGHFTM
+179 GVCISMGTFNM
-191 TGGSITGCTAVAQ
+191 SGGSITDCTAAAQ
-204 GYGHAYG
+204 GADGVAWG
-211 GGIRNHGD
+211 GGICNYRNGI
-219 VNDSNVGHTTLSG
+219 TTLSG
-232 TAEIRDC
+232 TAKIQNC
-239 HAKCANDYIYT
+239 HATGNKC
-250 SYGGGVSDA
+250 YGGGICDS
-259 GTLTISG
+259 GKLNISG
-266 DVTIIGCT
+266 NVQIIGCT
-274 DGGQGSDAMYIN
+274 AGGQGSDAMYVN
-286 ANNGSS
+286 GNNDSS

-298 YGSVKDVG
+298 YGSIQDPK
-306 NKITDPIVT
+306 NKISGLTVT
-315 YQVND
+315 YQLNNE
-320 ANYATQV
+320 NYATQV
-327 VPSGETATQP
+327 VPSGSSATEP
-337 ADPTVPAGQTF
+337 TLTVPAGQTF
-348 DGWYKADGTEWNF
+348 SGWYKADGTEWNF

-380 DTEQAFTNALAD
+380 DTKEAFTTALAD
-392 NSIDVIRLTNDITLT
+392 SNIDVIRLTNDITLT
-407 IQHPPT
+407 IYHPPR
-413 LELIRNGRQV
+413 LELIGNGRQV

-434 GNTGIAVGGDSV
+434 GNTGIAVGGGSV
-446 GSMTIIDSRPN
+446 GSMTIMDSRPDV
-457 EPHKFTPNDD
+457 PHKFTPNDD
-467 GPWVLDGQN
+467 GLWVRDETN
-476 GTETVLGGIITNSG
+476 GDKIVKGGIITNSG

-566 GNKGGA
+566 GGKGGA

-598 ALCLYGKMEANGGT
+598 ALFLYGKMEANGGT

-624 HGIHQGIIQG
+624 NGTHTGIIQG
-634 SGTNATQFNGAVTND
+634 SGTNATQFNGTVTNK
-649 GTISHGTFNGTV
+649 GTISYGTFNGTV
-661 ENTGA
+661 ENTGT
-666 LTGGTYNGEVINNG
+666 LTGGTYNDLIINKSANTTFNGVHSPLGIVENKPGAGSSTYHTVTFAPAGSTMAYPVRYFLENG
-680 TINDGVFTGIVSG
+680 TISDQIKPASRTGYIFDGWYNGETKWDHTNDKVTGDLTLTAHWTGNTYTVTLDPNGGTVTPATITATYGADLPTMPVPVYPGYAFTGWYDAQ
-693 NGKITGGTFNPPMTG
+693 TGGRCYGNENG
-708 SGTKN
+708 ASASS
-713 DPYQIST
+713 Y
-720 ADQLKLFRDKVNS
+720 DK
-733 SKTSDETK
+733 T
-741 ICVVL
+741 
-746 TADIDLKNEAWTPI
+746 
-760 GIGKDTRK
+760 
-768 EDLPY
+768 
-773 SGTFDGNGHTISGL
+773 
-787 NVNYGDKN
+787 
-795 GGLFC
+795 
-800 HVKSATI
+800 
-807 KNLTVAG
+807 
-814 SVTYSSGD
+814 
-822 GIVYG
+822 
-827 GIVGCANSSTI
+827 
-838 ENCTNRCTVTGTWY
+838 ENCTLY
-852 AGGIVGWSVDSDIIG
+852 AQWSECDHSG
-867 CANFGNISS
+867 SRAN
-876 PFRSGGICGRITGQ
+876 PT
-890 VDAYGIDATIRD
+890 
-902 CYNVGM
+902 
-908 VSGKYAGGI
+908 
-917 TGQSDSGNIDI
+917 
-928 LIANCYNVGSLHGST
+928 
-943 NTGEIIGDLSGPI
+943 
-956 CTTIDNCYYL
+956 CTT
-966 PTGNPASTSDRVN
+966 P
-979 VKRTDS
+979 
-985 KTAAEFADGTVRKL
+985 
-999 LKAGERDNNADPWA
+999 
-1013 DECQYLAAADKTLPV
+1013 
-1028 FNGQGDAHD
+1028 
-1037 HQSNDWESNETEHWQ
+1037 
-1052 VCTCGA
+1052 
-1058 VFHKA
+1058 
-1063 QHSGGTA
+1063 
-1070 TCTQRATCTVCGAE
+1070 ATCTVCG
-1084 YGEKLPHDFTAETVD
+1084 GTIEKLPHDFTAETVD
-1099 AKYLKSAATCTE
+1099 AKYLKSAATCTA

-1126 EGTADEATFFSGNAL
+1126 EGTADEATFFSGNVL
-1141 GHDWGDWTP
+1141 GHNWGDWTP
-1150 SSNKTHTRTCKTDS
+1150 SSNKAHTRTCKTDS

-1191 SGGTASCTAQA
+1191 SGGTASCTAPA

-1383 LSLTGLAAL
+1383 LSLAGLAAL

>member
-6 VSILMALVM
+6 ISILMALVM

-29 TVTELNKNNISN
+29 TVT
-41 GLGNGTYKLTE
+41 KLTSISGSLGSGVYQLDA
-52 DVTITNTLTITG
+52 DVTITTTLTITG
-64 NTTLDLNNRVLQMT
+64 DTTLDLNNHVLQMT
-78 GSGSVFK
+78 GNGSVFK

-128 SGGIITG
+128 SGGVITG
-135 GTGLT
+135 GSAHQ
-140 DTNNNGYGGGVYV
+140 GGGVYIGGGTFAMTG
-153 DGSGQFTMTGG
+153 GSIVGCAATHTSLAAWGGGVFVLGGQFNMTGG
-164 NIVGCKAEGYIAYGG
+164 NIVGCTAVTQGGDVAHGG
-179 GVFVAKGGHFTM
+179 GVCISMGTFNM
-191 TGGSITGCTAVAQ
+191 SGGSITDCTAAAQ
-204 GYGHAYG
+204 GADGVAWG
-211 GGIRNHGD
+211 GGICNYRNGI
-219 VNDSNVGHTTLSG
+219 TTLSG
-232 TAEIRDC
+232 TAKIQNC
-239 HAKCANDYIYT
+239 HATGNKC
-250 SYGGGVSDA
+250 YGGGICDS
-259 GTLTISG
+259 GKLNISG
-266 DVTIIGCT
+266 NVQIIGCT
-274 DGGQGSDAMYIN
+274 AGGQGSDAMYIN

-298 YGSVKDVG
+298 YGGISG
-306 NKITDPIVT
+306 SGTISGLTVT
-315 YQVND
+315 YQVNGAD
-320 ANYATQV
+320 YATQV

-337 ADPTVPAGQTF
+337 ADPTVPADQTF
-348 DGWYKADGTEWNF
+348 DGWYKADGTKWNF

-392 NSIDVIRLTNDITLT
+392 SNIDVIRLTNDITLT
-407 IQHPPT
+407 IYHPPR
-413 LELIRNGRQV
+413 LELIKNGRQV

-434 GNTGIAVGGDSV
+434 GNTGIAVGGGSV
-446 GSMTIIDSRPN
+446 GIMTIMDSRPDV
-457 EPHKFTPNDD
+457 PHKFTPNDD
-467 GPWVLDGQN
+467 GLWVRDETN
-476 GTETVLGGIITNSG
+476 GDKIVKGGIITNSG

-624 HGIHQGIIQG
+624 HGTHTGIIQG
-634 SGTNATQFNGAVTND
+634 SGTNATQFNGTVTNK
-649 GTISHGTFNGTV
+649 GTISYGVFNGTV
-661 ENTGA
+661 ENTGT
-666 LTGGTYNGEVINNG
+666 LTGGTYNNLIINKSANTTFYGVHSPLGIVENKPGTGSSTYHTVTFAPADSTMDNTTRYFLDGGKISSEIKPASRTGYTFGGWYKADGTAWDHTTDTVTEDMTLTARWTGNTYTVTLDPNG
-680 TINDGVFTGIVSG
+680 GTVTPATITATYGADLPTMPVPVYPGYAFTGWYDAQ
-693 NGKITGGTFNPPMTG
+693 TGG
-708 SGTKN
+708 K
-713 DPYQIST
+713 
-720 ADQLKLFRDKVNS
+720 R
-733 SKTSDETK
+733 
-741 ICVVL
+741 
-746 TADIDLKNEAWTPI
+746 
-760 GIGKDTRK
+760 
-768 EDLPY
+768 
-773 SGTFDGNGHTISGL
+773 
-787 NVNYGDKN
+787 YGDKT
-795 GGLFC
+795 GA
-800 HVKSATI
+800 SASRYDKTE
-807 KNLTVAG
+807 
-814 SVTYSSGD
+814 S
-822 GIVYG
+822 
-827 GIVGCANSSTI
+827 
-838 ENCTNRCTVTGTWY
+838 CTLY
-852 AGGIVGWSVDSDIIG
+852 AQWSVCD
-867 CANFGNISS
+867 
-876 PFRSGGICGRITGQ
+876 
-890 VDAYGIDATIRD
+890 
-902 CYNVGM
+902 
-908 VSGKYAGGI
+908 
-917 TGQSDSGNIDI
+917 
-928 LIANCYNVGSLHGST
+928 
-943 NTGEIIGDLSGPI
+943 
-956 CTTIDNCYYL
+956 
-966 PTGNPASTSDRVN
+966 
-979 VKRTDS
+979 
-985 KTAAEFADGTVRKL
+985 
-999 LKAGERDNNADPWA
+999 
-1013 DECQYLAAADKTLPV
+1013 
-1028 FNGQGDAHD
+1028 
-1037 HQSNDWESNETEHWQ
+1037 
-1052 VCTCGA
+1052 
-1058 VFHKA
+1058 
-1063 QHSGGTA
+1063 HSGSMA
-1070 TCTQRATCTVCGAE
+1070 KPTCTDNATCTVCG
-1084 YGEKLPHDFTAETVD
+1084 GTIEKLPHDFTAKTVD
-1099 AKYLKSAATCTE
+1099 AKYLKSDATCTAKAVYYKSCTICGLSSEGTADEATFFSGNALDHDWGAWTSNGNDTHTRVCSRDASHTETDNCSGGTATCTAKAVCTVCGGEYGEMAAHNFTAEIAEADYLKSAATCTE
-1111 KAVYYKSCAVCGLSS
+1111 KAVYYKSCTVCGLSS

-1150 SSNKTHTRTCKTDS
+1150 GSNKTHTRTCKTDN

-1170 NCADDNKDHV
+1170 NCADDNKNHA

-1191 SGGTASCTAQA
+1191 SGGTATCAAPA

-1238 EYWLCS
+1238 EYWLCF

-1373 GVAVYALSSM
+1373 GIAVYALSSM

-1392 RRRKED
+1392 RRRKEH

>member
-6 VSILMALVM
+6 ISTLMALVM

-29 TVTELNKNNISN
+29 TVT
-41 GLGNGTYKLTE
+41 KLTSISGSLGSGVYQLDA
-52 DVTITNTLTITG
+52 DVTITTTLTITG
-64 NTTLDLNNRVLQMT
+64 DTTLDLNNHVLQMT
-78 GSGSVFK
+78 GNGSVFK

-128 SGGIITG
+128 SGGVITG
-135 GTGLT
+135 GSAHQ
-140 DTNNNGYGGGVYV
+140 GGGVYIGGGTFAMTG
-153 DGSGQFTMTGG
+153 GSIVGCAATHTSLAVWGGGVFVLGGQFNMTGG
-164 NIVGCKAEGYIAYGG
+164 NIVGCTAVTQGGDVAHGG
-179 GVFVAKGGHFTM
+179 GVCISMGTFNM
-191 TGGSITGCTAVAQ
+191 SGGSITDCTAAAQ
-204 GYGHAYG
+204 GADGVAWG
-211 GGIRNHGD
+211 GGICNYRNGI
-219 VNDSNVGHTTLSG
+219 TTLSG
-232 TAEIRDC
+232 TAKIQNC
-239 HAKCANDYIYT
+239 HATGNKC
-250 SYGGGVSDA
+250 YGGGICDS
-259 GTLTISG
+259 GKLNISG
-266 DVTIIGCT
+266 NVQIIGCT
-274 DGGQGSDAMYIN
+274 AGGQGSDAMYIN

-298 YGSVKDVG
+298 YGSI
-306 NKITDPIVT
+306 NSTEKISGLTVT
-315 YQVND
+315 YRVNNE
-320 ANYATQV
+320 NYATQV
-327 VPSGETATQP
+327 VPSGKTTTMP
-337 ADPTVPAGQTF
+337 TLTVPTGQTF
-348 DGWYKADGTEWNF
+348 DGWYKADGTEWV
-361 TNDTVTE
+361 DTTPVTE

-375 LYVGV
+375 LYAPVTSET
-380 DTEQAFTNALAD
+380 DLTAALAN

-407 IQHPPT
+407 IYHPPR

-434 GNTGIAVGGDSV
+434 GNTGIAVGGGSV

-467 GPWVLDGQN
+467 GLWVRDETN
-476 GTETVLGGIITNSG
+476 GDKIVKGGIITSSD
-490 SAIHVGGSGGKVIMN
+490 SAIRVGGSGGKVIMN
-505 GGNIVGCGA
+505 GGNIVGCRA

-566 GNKGGA
+566 GDKGGA

-598 ALCLYGKMEANGGT
+598 ALFLYGKMEANGGT

-624 HGIHQGIIQG
+624 NGTHTGIIQG
-634 SGTNATQFNGAVTND
+634 SGTNATQFNGAVTNK
-649 GTISHGTFNGTV
+649 GTISYGVFNGTV
-661 ENTGA
+661 ENTGT
-666 LTGGTYNGEVINNG
+666 LTGGTYNNLIRNNVQNATFQNVNSPLGIVENKPGAGSSTYHTVTFAPADSTMDNTTRYFLNGGNISDQIKPASRTGYIFDGWYNGETKWDHTNDKVTGDLTLTAHWTGNTYTVTFNANG
-680 TINDGVFTGIVSG
+680 GTVNPATITATYGADLPTMPVPVYPGYAFTGWYDAQ
-693 NGKITGGTFNPPMTG
+693 TGG
-708 SGTKN
+708 K
-713 DPYQIST
+713 
-720 ADQLKLFRDKVNS
+720 R
-733 SKTSDETK
+733 
-741 ICVVL
+741 
-746 TADIDLKNEAWTPI
+746 
-760 GIGKDTRK
+760 
-768 EDLPY
+768 
-773 SGTFDGNGHTISGL
+773 
-787 NVNYGDKN
+787 YGDKT
-795 GGLFC
+795 GA
-800 HVKSATI
+800 SA
-807 KNLTVAG
+807 
-814 SVTYSSGD
+814 SSYD
-822 GIVYG
+822 K
-827 GIVGCANSSTI
+827 T
-838 ENCTNRCTVTGTWY
+838 ENCTLY
-852 AGGIVGWSVDSDIIG
+852 AQWSVCDH
-867 CANFGNISS
+867 
-876 PFRSGGICGRITGQ
+876 SGSRAKPT
-890 VDAYGIDATIRD
+890 
-902 CYNVGM
+902 
-908 VSGKYAGGI
+908 
-917 TGQSDSGNIDI
+917 
-928 LIANCYNVGSLHGST
+928 
-943 NTGEIIGDLSGPI
+943 
-956 CTTIDNCYYL
+956 CTT
-966 PTGNPASTSDRVN
+966 P
-979 VKRTDS
+979 
-985 KTAAEFADGTVRKL
+985 
-999 LKAGERDNNADPWA
+999 
-1013 DECQYLAAADKTLPV
+1013 
-1028 FNGQGDAHD
+1028 
-1037 HQSNDWESNETEHWQ
+1037 
-1052 VCTCGA
+1052 
-1058 VFHKA
+1058 
-1063 QHSGGTA
+1063 
-1070 TCTQRATCTVCGAE
+1070 ATCTVCG
-1084 YGEKLPHDFTAETVD
+1084 GTIEKLPHEFTAKTVD

-1111 KAVYYKSCAVCGLSS
+1111 KAVYYKSCTVCGLSS
-1126 EGTADEATFFSGNAL
+1126 KGTPDEATFFSGNVL
-1141 GHDWGDWTP
+1141 GHDWGDWTS

-1170 NCADDNKDHV
+1170 NCADDNKDHA
-1180 CDTCGATLTQH
+1180 CDLCGATLTQH
-1191 SGGTASCTAQA
+1191 SGGTATCAAPA

-1383 LSLTGLAAL
+1383 LSLAGLAAL

>member
-29 TVTELNKNNISN
+29 TVTELNNSNISN

-52 DVTITNTLTITG
+52 DVTITSTLTITG
-64 NTTLDLNNRVLQMT
+64 NTTLDLNNHVLKMADNA
-78 GSGSVFK
+78 SGSVFK
-85 IESTGRLTLEDNAA
+85 IENGGHLTLEDNAA
-99 TKTQKY
+99 TKTLKY
-105 FDRNDTTGLWSWRT
+105 FSKNNAT
-119 DNSTSAYSV
+119 DPWTLLTDSSTSAYFV

-135 GTGLT
+135 GTGCEIPT
-140 DTNNNGYGGGVYV
+140 GSFRNTYGGGVYV
-153 DGSGQFTMTGG
+153 DGGGQFTMTGG
-164 NIVGCKAEGYIAYGG
+164 NIVGCKADGDIAYGG

-204 GYGHAYG
+204 GYGYAFG

-239 HAKCANDYIYT
+239 HAKCANAYIDT

-266 DVTIIGCT
+266 HVTIIGCT

-286 ANNGSS
+286 ANNDSS

-306 NKITDPIVT
+306 NKISGHTVT
-315 YQVND
+315 YQLNNE
-320 ANYATQV
+320 NYATQV
-327 VPSGETATQP
+327 VPFGGMATAPTL
-337 ADPTVPAGQTF
+337 TVPAGQTF
-348 DGWYKADGTEWNF
+348 DGWYKADGTKWNF

-375 LYVGV
+375 LYKGV
-380 DTEQAFTNALAD
+380 DTKEAFTTALAD
-392 NSIDVIRLTNDITLT
+392 SNIDVIRLTNDITLP
-407 IQHPPT
+407 IHHSPT
-413 LELIRNGRQV
+413 AALVRNGRQF
-423 TLDLNGHVLDL
+423 TLDLNGYVLDL
-434 GNTGIAVGGDSV
+434 GNTEIAVGAEGN
-446 GSMTIIDSRPN
+446 GSMTIMDSRPN
-457 EPHKFTPNDD
+457 EPHKFTPDPD
-467 GPWVLDGQN
+467 GLWVWDKGTN
-476 GTETVLGGIITNSG
+476 TGTETVLGGVITS
-490 SAIHVGGSGGKVIMN
+490 SDRAIRVGGSGGKVIMN
-505 GGNIVGCGA
+505 GGNIVGCWA

-549 LIGTFELAG
+549 LVGTFELAG

-566 GNKGGA
+566 GDKGGA

-598 ALCLYGKMEANGGT
+598 ALFLYGKMEANGGT

-624 HGIHQGIIQG
+624 NGTHTGIIQG
-634 SGTNATQFNGAVTND
+634 SGTNATEFNGTVTNK
-649 GTISHGTFNGTV
+649 GTISYGVFNGTV
-661 ENTGA
+661 ENTGTI
-666 LTGGTYNGEVINNG
+666 TGGVFNN
-680 TINDGVFTGIVSG
+680 TVSG
-693 NGKITGGTFNPPMTG
+693 SGTITGGTFNTPMTG

-720 ADQLKLFRDKVNS
+720 AEQLKLFRDIVNGAGGQ
-733 SKTSDETK
+733 TQNRGA
-741 ICVVL
+741 CAVL
-746 TADIDLKNEAWTPI
+746 TAAIDLNNEPWTPI
-760 GIGKDTRK
+760 GNFTEGNKIYY
-768 EDLPY
+768 E
-773 SGTFDGNGHTISGL
+773 GTFDGGGHTISGL
-787 NVNYGDKN
+787 NVTGEFRCASLFGAVK
-795 GGLFC
+795 GG
-800 HVKSATI
+800 TI

-814 SVTYSSGD
+814 NVSHNYNSTGLDCHV
-822 GIVYG
+822 G
-827 GIVGCANSSTI
+827 GIVGSALDAATI
-838 ENCTNRCTVTGTWY
+838 ENCSNNCSVTGGSGDFI
-852 AGGIVGWSVDSDIIG
+852 GGIAGSNIDNARII
-867 CANFGNISS
+867 
-876 PFRSGGICGRITGQ
+876 
-890 VDAYGIDATIRD
+890 D
-902 CYNVGM
+902 CYNVGT
-908 VSGKYAGGI
+908 I
-917 TGQSDSGNIDI
+917 TGTFNGTGGVTGINMGTIS
-928 LIANCYNVGSLHGST
+928 NCYNVGTVKGSHAV
-943 NTGEIIGDLSGPI
+943 GEIVGDNNG
-956 CTTIDNCYYL
+956 TVENCYYL
-966 PTGNPASTSDRVN
+966 AGTNLNAVGQNNSNGNIT
-979 VKRTDS
+979 KTES
-985 KTAAEFADGTVRKL
+985 KTAANFANGTVLAL
-999 LKAGERDNNADPWA
+999 LKADRDNSPW
-1013 DECQYLAAADKTLPV
+1013 DSCQYVAAAKITLPV
-1028 FNGQGDAHD
+1028 FKGQGDAHE
-1037 HQSNDWESNETEHWQ
+1037 HNGNWTSNGDGTHSRH
-1052 VCTCGA
+1052 CTCNA
-1058 VFHKA
+1058 VETVNC
-1063 QHSGGTA
+1063 SGGKA
-1070 TCTQRATCTVCGAE
+1070 TCTAKAVCEVCKTE
-1084 YGEKLPHDFTAETVD
+1084 YGEKLPHDFTAETVN

-1111 KAVYYKSCAVCGLSS
+1111 KAVYYKSCTVCGLSS
-1126 EGTADEATFFSGNAL
+1126 KGTADEATFFSGNAL

-1191 SGGTASCTAQA
+1191 SGGTASCTAPA

-1265 IAKRIPRRYSGPTIT
+1265 IAKRTPRRYSGPTIT

-1383 LSLTGLAAL
+1383 LSLAGLAAL